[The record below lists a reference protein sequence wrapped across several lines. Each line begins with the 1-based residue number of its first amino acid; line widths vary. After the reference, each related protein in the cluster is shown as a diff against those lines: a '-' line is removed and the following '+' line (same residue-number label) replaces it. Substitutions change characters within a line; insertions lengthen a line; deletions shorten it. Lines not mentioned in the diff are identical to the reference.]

1 MRVRRLAFWLF
12 LFFAVDLGTPFVGG
26 AFTFEADTSA
36 EGLRFHRDRAG
47 ARSQPALMPQPVSVA
62 PEPVSRRGPAR
73 IERSRAAALHW
84 VTALPRARVLPD
96 PPSAPSDDH

>member
-12 LFFAVDLGTPFVGG
+12 LFVAVDFGTPFVGG
-26 AFTFEADTSA
+26 AFTFEADKSA
-36 EGLRFHRDRAG
+36 EGLRFHRDRAE
-47 ARSQPALMPQPVSVA
+47 ARSQPALMPQPASVA
-62 PEPVSRRGPAR
+62 SEPVSRRASAQ
-73 IERSRAAALHW
+73 IERSRTASLRW